1 MTLALVREGK
11 PRATCGDH
19 GGRIRSGAPCRHPQG
34 WGLPTADGPC
44 RNHVHIAAAEDAH
57 PPPKHLA
64 PESAAL
70 WRELCGTYVFGVEG
84 FPILEAALEARDRA
98 REARR
103 ELEHTGLV
111 FVSKSGTPHLNPLAK
126 VERDAMRE
134 FRLAWK
140 QLNLDVSAPEGADQ

>member
-1 MTLALVREGK
+1 MSLSIVRDEK
-11 PRATCGDH
+11 PRPTCGDH
-19 GGRIRSGAPCRHPQG
+19 GGRIRDGAPCRRPQG
-34 WGLPTADGPC
+34 WGLPTAAGPC
-44 RNHVHIAAAEDAH
+44 RHHVHTAAQQDAH
-57 PPPKHLA
+57 PPPRDL
-64 PESAAL
+64 SAEAAGL
-70 WRELCGTYVFGVEG
+70 WREITASYLFGPEG

-103 ELEHTGLV
+103 EIERTGLM

-140 QLNLDVSAPEGADQ
+140 QLELDVSAPEGDR

>member
-1 MTLALVREGK
+1 MTLALVRDQK

-19 GGRIRSGAPCRHPQG
+19 GGRSRDGTPCRRPRG
-34 WGLPTADGPC
+34 WGLPMPDGPC
-44 RNHVHIAAAEDAH
+44 RHHVHIAAEQDAH

-64 PESAAL
+64 ADSAAI
-70 WRELCGTYVFGVEG
+70 WRELTGTYVFGVEG

-103 ELEHTGLV
+103 ELERTGLL
-111 FVSKSGTPHLNPLAK
+111 FVSESSTPHLNPLAK

-140 QLNLDVSAPEGADQ
+140 QLNLDVSAPEADQ

>member
-1 MTLALVREGK
+1 M
-11 PRATCGDH
+11 
-19 GGRIRSGAPCRHPQG
+19 
-34 WGLPTADGPC
+34 
-44 RNHVHIAAAEDAH
+44 AAEQDAH

-70 WRELCGTYVFGVEG
+70 WREITGTYLFGVEG

-103 ELEHTGLV
+103 ELERTGLL
-111 FVSKSGTPHLNPLAK
+111 FVSESSTPHLNPLAK